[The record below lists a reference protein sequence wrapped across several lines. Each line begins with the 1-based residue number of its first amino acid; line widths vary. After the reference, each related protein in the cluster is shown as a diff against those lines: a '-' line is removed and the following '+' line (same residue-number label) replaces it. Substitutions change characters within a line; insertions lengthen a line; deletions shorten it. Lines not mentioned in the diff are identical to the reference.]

1 MTSSSLSDS
10 LLLTF
15 FADEIP
21 ILPEEA
27 EEMFRVRIQMRAR
40 RDYFRLPPYSVHQCF
55 PELSAMCGFDPA
67 LDGVDICD
75 HFGWYPWEKFDEP
88 SGGGDRS
95 KHSHNAAD
103 FSQLMY
109 HQESR
114 STDRNSSS
122 GIVELSGSNI
132 DNDDDPKMT
141 LTSSDVS
148 ADEDQAIQDIVATD
162 DDPKITLT
170 SSDVSADEARVIQAT
185 GTIDEISSDLSTGKC
200 SDKRSSDLSVV
211 RQDIGLSS
219 PHASSLQTSDSD
231 HAHPLVSLKRS
242 QTEHELGGKGKRRTT
257 DEDQQRDS
265 AEEDRFYR
273 GRYVHRCDAGT
284 SLTGDVQTTYNRED
298 GDTAG
303 IPSVGATMVSVESV
317 DFTSQSDSHTSS
329 SDALISEASGD
340 PGVFPGHWLDYPD
353 VKFPHP
359 DKPTVNRGAAISPDT
374 IPSTSDTSNDL
385 IPVSVHA
392 NPPTAPPPAK
402 RRRTEYNPPPRP
414 VKVCIKNIAWTD
426 DATSEVR
433 TTISEVL
440 GPAADGVTTL
450 PSFYAMRGGDGN
462 LVPFAYFIAPSI
474 DWARWFCRTW
484 NRAVISTEWRDS
496 SAFYEIVQEEED
508 TDK

>member
-1 MTSSSLSDS
+1 
-10 LLLTF
+10 
-15 FADEIP
+15 
-21 ILPEEA
+21 
-27 EEMFRVRIQMRAR
+27 MFRVRIQMRAR

-88 SGGGDRS
+88 SGGGDRKS
-95 KHSHNAAD
+95 C
-103 FSQLMY
+103 
-109 HQESR
+109 

-132 DNDDDPKMT
+132 DNDDDPKIT

-185 GTIDEISSDLSTGKC
+185 GTVDEISSDLSTGKC
-200 SDKRSSDLSVV
+200 SDKRSSDLSVA

-231 HAHPLVSLKRS
+231 HVHPLVSLKRS
-242 QTEHELGGKGKRRTT
+242 QTEHELGGKGKRRTI

-265 AEEDRFYR
+265 AEEDNFYR
-273 GRYVHRCDAGT
+273 GRYVHRCDAET
-284 SLTGDVQTTYNRED
+284 SLTGEVQTTYNRED

-303 IPSVGATMVSVESV
+303 IPSVGATMVLVESV
-317 DFTSQSDSHTSS
+317 DFTSQPDSHTSS
-329 SDALISEASGD
+329 SDPLISEASED

-359 DKPTVNRGAAISPDT
+359 DEPTINRGAAISPAP
-374 IPSTSDTSNDL
+374 IPSTSDASNGVFVLEASQRMGKRPADHTADRL
-385 IPVSVHA
+385 AVSVHA
-392 NPPTAPPPAK
+392 NPST
-402 RRRTEYNPPPRP
+402 
-414 VKVCIKNIAWTD
+414 
-426 DATSEVR
+426 
-433 TTISEVL
+433 
-440 GPAADGVTTL
+440 GP
-450 PSFYAMRGGDGN
+450 
-462 LVPFAYFIAPSI
+462 
-474 DWARWFCRTW
+474 
-484 NRAVISTEWRDS
+484 
-496 SAFYEIVQEEED
+496 SASQAQAN
-508 TDK
+508 